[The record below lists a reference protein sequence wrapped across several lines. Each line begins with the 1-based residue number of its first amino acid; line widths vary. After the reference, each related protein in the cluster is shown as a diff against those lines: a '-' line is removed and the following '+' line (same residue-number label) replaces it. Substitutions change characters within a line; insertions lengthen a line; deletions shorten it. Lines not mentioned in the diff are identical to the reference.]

1 MVIFYLNNIYMPGLP
16 KFSMKLRNP
25 ARRTST
31 IRAEMISGATELQLG
46 GDVNGN
52 KNKDKI
58 VKVNDDTKGKEINK
72 DGEKNEKKKTK
83 GVKKET
89 LETIPELQTNNLH
102 NFNVNKIHK
111 NATMIV
117 IASRRSG
124 KSHLI
129 THLLEEYSKKN
140 KLDGVF
146 LFSKT
151 LAGFEGIP
159 SAYRYRNLDILP
171 SIIDTQMRVKK
182 HNLKAKKKEIV
193 KSNIVLILD
202 DMVGAGGRGQEM
214 RVNPILNKL
223 FTNGRHLSHK
233 ENSNVMTILISQV
246 YTAISPQIRLN
257 TDYLF
262 SAGLQSR
269 FEREKIV
276 NGFLSL
282 NSGRHG
288 LRESY
293 EIFDSVVNHDNFNF
307 IAINTTH
314 QNKKKFSDYVFNFKA
329 PSELQKKK
337 LTGNAEDWKYNKQ
350 EVVW

>member
-1 MVIFYLNNIYMPGLP
+1 MPGLP
-16 KFSMKLRNP
+16 KNMLKLQKPSRNIVN
-25 ARRTST
+25 
-31 IRAEMISGATELQLG
+31 IRAQMNSGATELQLG
-46 GDVNGN
+46 GNIEGDNVKQ
-52 KNKDKI
+52 KNVEVKDDFE
-58 VKVNDDTKGKEINK
+58 NES
-72 DGEKNEKKKTK
+72 GEKNVKKKSK

-89 LETIPELQTNNLH
+89 LETIPELQSNNLH
-102 NFNVNKIHK
+102 NFDVNKVHK

-129 THLLEEYSKKN
+129 THFLEEYSKKN
-140 KLDGVF
+140 KLDAVF

-159 SAYRYRNLDILP
+159 SAYRYKNLDILE
-171 SIIDTQMRVKK
+171 SIIETQIKVKRY
-182 HNLKAKKKEIV
+182 NLKAKKKDIV

-223 FTNGRHLSHK
+223 YTNGRHLSHK
-233 ENSNVMTILISQV
+233 DNSNVMTILISQV

-262 SAGLQSR
+262 SAALQSR

-329 PSELQKKK
+329 PAKLQNKR

-350 EVVW
+350 MVVW

>member
-1 MVIFYLNNIYMPGLP
+1 MPGLP
-16 KFSMKLRNP
+16 KNMLKLKQPSRQIVN
-25 ARRTST
+25 
-31 IRAEMISGATELQLG
+31 IRAQMNSGATELQLG
-46 GDVNGN
+46 GNIEGDNIKQ
-52 KNKDKI
+52 KNVE
-58 VKVNDDTKGKEINK
+58 VKDDTEGKEL
-72 DGEKNEKKKTK
+72 KNEKEVKNEKGQKKLK
-83 GVKKET
+83 GVKKT
-89 LETIPELQTNNLH
+89 LETIPEIQSNNLH
-102 NFNVNKIHK
+102 NFDVNKVHK

-124 KSHLI
+124 KSYLI
-129 THLLEEYSKKN
+129 THLLEEYSKSN
-140 KLDGVF
+140 KLDAVF

-159 SAYRYRNLDILP
+159 SAYRYKNLDILE
-171 SIIDTQMRVKK
+171 SIIETQMKVKK
-182 HNLKAKKKEIV
+182 HNLKAKKKDIV

-202 DMVGAGGRGQEM
+202 DMVGSGGRGQEM

-262 SAGLQSR
+262 SAALQSR

-329 PSELQKKK
+329 PGKLQNKR

>member
-1 MVIFYLNNIYMPGLP
+1 MPGLP
-16 KFSMKLRNP
+16 KNMLKLKQPSRNIVN
-25 ARRTST
+25 
-31 IRAEMISGATELQLG
+31 IRAEMNSGATELQLG
-46 GDVNGN
+46 GNIQGDKVKQ
-52 KNKDKI
+52 KNVE
-58 VKVNDDTKGKEINK
+58 VKDDTDGKELKNES
-72 DGEKNEKKKTK
+72 GEKNEKGQKKSK

-89 LETIPELQTNNLH
+89 LEKIPELQENNLH
-102 NFNVNKIHK
+102 NFDVNKVHK

-129 THLLEEYSKKN
+129 THFLEEYSKKN
-140 KLDGVF
+140 KLDAVF

-159 SAYRYRNLDILP
+159 SAYRYKNLDILE
-171 SIIDTQMRVKK
+171 SIIETQMKVKK
-182 HNLKAKKKEIV
+182 HNLKAKKKDIV
-193 KSNIVLILD
+193 KSNLVLILD
-202 DMVGAGGRGQEM
+202 DMVGSGGRGQEM

-233 ENSNVMTILISQV
+233 DNSNIMTILISQV

-262 SAGLQSR
+262 SASLQSR

-329 PSELQKKK
+329 PPQLQNKR

>member
-1 MVIFYLNNIYMPGLP
+1 MPGLP
-16 KFSMKLRNP
+16 KFRMKLRNP

-31 IRAEMISGATELQLG
+31 IRAEMNSGATELQLG
-46 GDVNGN
+46 GDVAGN

-58 VKVNDDTKGKEINK
+58 VKVNDDTKGKEIKKEN
-72 DGEKNEKKKTK
+72 GEKNEKGQKKTK

-89 LETIPELQTNNLH
+89 LETIPELQSNNLP
-102 NFNVNKIHK
+102 NFDVNKIHK
-111 NATMIV
+111 NSTMIV

-159 SAYRYRNLDILP
+159 SSYRYRNLDILP
-171 SIIDTQMRVKK
+171 SIIETQMKVKK
-182 HNLKAKKKEIV
+182 HNLKAKPKEIV

-202 DMVGAGGRGQEM
+202 DMIGSGGRGQEM

-223 FTNGRHLSHK
+223 FVNGRHLSHK
-233 ENSNVMTILISQV
+233 ENSNILTILISQV

-282 NSGRHG
+282 NSGRTG

-314 QNKKKFSDYVFNFKA
+314 QNKKKFSDYVSNFRA
-329 PSELQKKK
+329 PAQLQNKK